1 MLEAVM
7 DAKKEAEDGKRE
19 RRKEEEKDTVLA

>member
-7 DAKKEAEDGKRE
+7 DTKKEAEDRKRE
-19 RRKEEEKDTVLA
+19 GGKEEEKDTVLA